1 MHRYL
6 AARARGSVRRS
17 LPGAAPAGAADVAL
31 MAGFAVVAA
40 LGTVAAAQA
49 SPQPQPAAEPPAQ
62 TDPRGTFRDETQV
75 AWVLV
80 PVGVAR
86 DGRWLGDL
94 ERGQFRLSVD
104 GRPVAFPD
112 FDAAEAPVSLVV
124 LQDLS
129 GSMANGG
136 KLDASRAALGELVGA
151 AAPGDELALATFAGG
166 QLAVEVPF
174 TRDESV
180 LAEAMALWEGY
191 GTTAIHDAVAWIP
204 EIAVAGRHAKRAV
217 VLVTDG
223 VDNASELTPEAA
235 RELVR
240 DARLPV
246 FVLGLGREGLADTAA
261 DLARGGAAT
270 YGELLQRLA
279 HATGG
284 RYLPLASPA
293 DAPAA
298 ARDLLDELRQQYVLA
313 FPTAPGPAA
322 ERRLEVS
329 VKTPGATVYHRRAYF
344 GGPPL

>member
-1 MHRYL
+1 MRRCL
-6 AARARGSVRRS
+6 AARPSR
-17 LPGAAPAGAADVAL
+17 PGARSRSGPPSAAAL
-31 MAGFAVVAA
+31 AAALLAACVSAA
-40 LGTVAAAQA
+40 LGPILAAQA
-49 SPQPQPAAEPPAQ
+49 PPQTVPTAPDQAAP
-62 TDPRGTFRDETQV
+62 DPRGTFREETQV

-94 ERGQFRLSVD
+94 ERGEFRLAVD
-104 GRPVAFPD
+104 GRQVAFPD
-112 FDAAEAPVSLVV
+112 FVAAEAPVSLVF

-136 KLDASRAALGELVGA
+136 KLEASRAALGELIAA
-151 AAPGDELALATFAGG
+151 AAPTDELALATFAGG
-166 QLAVEVPF
+166 ELSVEVPF

-180 LAEAMALWEGY
+180 LAEAMALWQGY
-191 GTTAIHDAVAWIP
+191 GTTALHDAVAWIP
-204 EIAVAGRHAKRAV
+204 DIAVAGRHAKRAV

-223 VDNASELTPEAA
+223 VDNASQLSPEAA

-240 DARLPV
+240 RARLPV
-246 FVLGLGREGLADTAA
+246 FVLGLGRAGLGETAA
-261 DLARGGAAT
+261 DVARGGAAT

-329 VKTPGATVYHRRAYF
+329 VKSTGATVYHRRAYF

>member
-1 MHRYL
+1 MRRYL
-6 AARARGSVRRS
+6 ATRARGAARRPP
-17 LPGAAPAGAADVAL
+17 LGPAPAAAAVAAAA
-31 MAGFAVVAA
+31 AGLALVAA
-40 LGTVAAAQA
+40 LGTAVAA
-49 SPQPQPAAEPPAQ
+49 QPPPRPRPAAEPPAQ
-62 TDPRGTFRDETQV
+62 ADPLGTFRDETQV

-80 PVGVAR
+80 PVGVSR

-94 ERGQFRLSVD
+94 ERRQFRLAVD

-136 KLDASRAALGELVGA
+136 KLEASRAALGELLGA
-151 AAPGDELALATFAGG
+151 AAPTDELALATFAGG
-166 QLAVEVPF
+166 ELAVEVPF

-191 GTTAIHDAVAWIP
+191 GTTTLHDAVAWIP

-223 VDNASELTPEAA
+223 VDNASRLTPEAA

-240 DARLPV
+240 GARLPV
-246 FVLGLGREGLADTAA
+246 FVLGLGREGLGDTAA
-261 DLARGGAAT
+261 DIASGGAAT

-329 VKTPGATVYHRRAYF
+329 VRTPGATVYHRRAYF

>member
-1 MHRYL
+1 MRRYL
-6 AARARGSVRRS
+6 AARAHGSARRS
-17 LPGAAPAGAADVAL
+17 PPGPALAAAALAAVVAVLASLATAGAA
-31 MAGFAVVAA
+31 
-40 LGTVAAAQA
+40 QA
-49 SPQPQPAAEPPAQ
+49 PPQPQ
-62 TDPRGTFRDETQV
+62 TDPTPGESPNPLGTFREETQV

-80 PVGVAR
+80 PVGVSR
-86 DGRWLGDL
+86 GGRWLGDL
-94 ERGQFRLSVD
+94 ERRQFRLAVD
-104 GRPVAFPD
+104 GRRVAFPD
-112 FDAAEAPVSLVV
+112 FDAAEAPVSLVF

-136 KLDASRAALGELVGA
+136 KLDASREALGELIDA
-151 AAPGDELALATFAGG
+151 AAPSDELALAIFAGG
-166 QLAVEVPF
+166 ELAVEVPF

-191 GTTAIHDAVAWIP
+191 GTTALHDAVAWIP

-223 VDNASELTPEAA
+223 VDNASRLSPEAA

-240 DARLPV
+240 RARLPV
-246 FVLGLGREGLADTAA
+246 FVLGLGREGLGDTAA
-261 DLARGGAAT
+261 DAARGGATT

-284 RYLPLASPA
+284 RYLPLGSPSE
-293 DAPAA
+293 APAA
-298 ARDLLDELRQQYVLA
+298 ARDLLHELRQQYVLA
-313 FPTAPGPAA
+313 FPTAPGPAS